1 MVVKEKLHPLKIV
14 GSGKNLTLV
23 PVLLVVPIFFKGI
36 STFPPSEN
44 LIKYLKEQLDNY
56 IHNILNY
63 KDIKIVEMELFSVNN
78 TCSVKAIY

>member
-44 LIKYLKEQLDNY
+44 LIKY
-56 IHNILNY
+56 
-63 KDIKIVEMELFSVNN
+63 SP
-78 TCSVKAIY
+78 